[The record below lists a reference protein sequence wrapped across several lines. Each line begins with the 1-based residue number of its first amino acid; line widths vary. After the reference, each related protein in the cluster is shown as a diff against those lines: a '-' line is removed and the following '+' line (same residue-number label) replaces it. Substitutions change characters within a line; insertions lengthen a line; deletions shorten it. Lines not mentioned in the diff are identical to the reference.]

1 MNLKKKYRVQAET
14 AVEKAAALGT
24 EVDGSVTKAV
34 SQAKESLGNF
44 EEIVLLAVLRLREN
58 AYGAKIRQT
67 VAEATERDVSIG
79 AVYATLDRLERKG
92 FMTSWQGEATPERG
106 GRAKRYFK
114 VEGAGVQALNDT
126 AAARNKLTAG
136 AEFGFDAA

>member
-1 MNLKKKYRVQAET
+1 MFYILEHGIRGYKISTPERLFMKEPKEY
-14 AVEKAAALGT
+14 LGH
-24 EVDGSVTKAV
+24 
-34 SQAKESLGNF
+34 F
-44 EEIVLLAVLRLREN
+44 EEIVLLAVLRLAEN

-92 FMTSWQGEATPERG
+92 YLKSWQGEATPERG
-106 GRAKRYFK
+106 GRAKRYFR

-126 AAARNKLTAG
+126 AAARNKLAGGLDFGLDTA
-136 AEFGFDAA
+136 

>member
-1 MNLKKKYRVQAET
+1 M
-14 AVEKAAALGT
+14 
-24 EVDGSVTKAV
+24 
-34 SQAKESLGNF
+34 KEQKDYLGNF
-44 EEIVLLAVLRLREN
+44 EEIVLLAVFRLGEQ

-92 FMTSWQGEATPERG
+92 YLKSWQGEATPERG
-106 GRAKRYFK
+106 GRAKRYFR

-126 AAARNKLTAG
+126 NVARNRLSKGL
-136 AEFGFDAA
+136 EFGLGTS